1 MRRIA
6 PAGHVRDRVLDL
18 ARAPRGP
25 LDLSRYAWL
34 ELSPGF
40 KLHVLEDDPAAG
52 RRTALV
58 WASPGA
64 VQPRHLHH
72 GDENVLVLQ
81 GAFRDER
88 ATYRV
93 GDVCHS
99 RAGTAHRDEAVVGDE
114 DCVCYVAYYGAI
126 ELLEGPA

>member
-1 MRRIA
+1 MRRIS

-25 LDLSRYAWL
+25 IDFSRYAWL
-34 ELSPGF
+34 ERAPGF
-40 KLHVLEDDPAAG
+40 RVHVLEDDPAGG
-52 RRTALV
+52 RRTCLV
-58 WASPGA
+58 WARPGA
-64 VQPRHLHH
+64 APPGHLHH

-88 ATYRV
+88 GTYRA

-99 RAGTAHRDEAVVGDE
+99 RAGYTHHGETVVGDE
-114 DCVCYVAYYGAI
+114 DCVCYVVYYGAI
-126 ELLEGPA
+126 EFLGER